1 MKIALLEGKEKVVVR
16 DVEMPEPASGEV
28 RIKVAFAGLCGTDIE
43 AYKGNAPKGWVI
55 TYPFRMGHEL
65 SGVVDKV
72 GPDVTDL
79 KVGDRVVPD
88 GRLPCGICS
97 MCRSGHVNACTNG
110 GYTSGGFMEYSVY
123 PRKCLVTVPDGLPM
137 DHAALAEPLSC
148 CLYGDKKLD
157 VSVGDFAV
165 VIGEGAIGIM
175 HAKLLQLRGAKV
187 AIVGLMKERLDIAK
201 NMGIDYTIDAGKVD
215 AVETVMEL
223 TGGKGANQIVIAAGA
238 APVFGQAL
246 EMAARYGQVLYFAA
260 NMKDSISLESD
271 YIHYK
276 ELSVIGSYDSTTWHF
291 EQALKVLAE
300 GMIDGDAL
308 ISHKFALED
317 ISEAFLT
324 AVKRDGLKI
333 MIKNEE

>member
-1 MKIALLEGKEKVVVR
+1 MRIALLEGKENVVVSN
-16 DVEMPEPASGEV
+16 VEKPEPTSGTV

-72 GPDVTDL
+72 GADVTDL

-88 GRLPCGICS
+88 GRLPCGVCS
-97 MCRSGHVNACTNG
+97 MCRSGHVNACSNG
-110 GYTSGGFMEYSVY
+110 GYTSGGFMQYSVY
-123 PRKCLVTVPDGLPM
+123 PRKCLVKVPDGMPM

-157 VSVGDFAV
+157 VAVGDFAV

-187 AIVGLMKERLDIAK
+187 AIVGLMKDRLEIAK
-201 NMGIDYTIDAGKVD
+201 NMGVDYTINAGEED
-215 AVETVMEL
+215 AVAKVMEL
-223 TGGKGANQIVIAAGA
+223 SGGLGANQIVLAAGA

-246 EMAARYGQVLYFAA
+246 EMAARYGQILYFAA
-260 NMKDSISLESD
+260 NMRDSISIESD
-271 YIHYK
+271 HIHYK
-276 ELSVIGSYDSTTWHF
+276 ELSIIGSYDSTTVYF
-291 EQALKVLAE
+291 EQALKILAD

-317 ISEAFLT
+317 IADAFLT
-324 AVKRDGLKI
+324 AAKREGLKI
-333 MIKNEE
+333 MVKNEE